1 MNNSNLS
8 NEEFEFLKNLISI
21 ESTGSDTVDD
31 PKYGTLPYGLL
42 PYSALKF
49 FLDDASASGMRTGII
64 ENRVGWCEFGPAD
77 ADLIGIVC
85 HLDVVPAGDG
95 WTTSPFALNLKDEIL
110 YGRGIVDDKGPACA
124 SYFAMK
130 RLMASGFVPSKRI
143 RLILGTDE
151 ERTCSCVETYAELGE
166 IPSFAITPDAE
177 FPVIYAEKGILH
189 VKIVNSSPSALKA
202 IGGSAAN
209 MVPATCSCT
218 INGVEYSAK
227 GKMAH
232 ASKPELG
239 VNAIFELIKQLDS
252 ASVDYSNSPLL
263 SFISKEIVYST
274 PAEYT
279 GCSITDESGSVT
291 ANPSVLNCSDSGESL
306 VIDIRCP
313 VTYQMSDIVAK
324 LSATAES
331 YGLTVEVLN
340 QMDPLYKSKDLPQI
354 ALLTEIWKSNMPSYS
369 GYKPEYLSEY
379 TEPIAIGGGTYAR
392 HMPNT
397 IAFGIQA
404 PWQEDQCHQANECRA
419 LTDFETDI
427 KVMTEAIMGLS
438 EYL

>member
-1 MNNSNLS
+1 MTLS
-8 NEEFEFLKNLISI
+8 QDEYTFLKNLIGV
-21 ESTGSDTVDD
+21 ESTGASEVKD
-31 PKYGTLPYGLL
+31 PGLGTLPYGSA
-42 PYSALKF
+42 PFSALKF

-64 ENRVGWCEFGPAD
+64 ENRVGWCEFGPVD
-77 ADLIGIVC
+77 ADLIGIIC

-95 WTTSPFALNLKDEIL
+95 WTTSPFELTLKDGIL

-130 RLMASGFVPSKRI
+130 RLLATGFMPSKRI

-189 VKIVNSSPSALKA
+189 VKIVNSSPSTLKA

-209 MVPATCSCT
+209 MVPASCSCL

-252 ASVDYSNSPLL
+252 ASVEYSSSPLL
-263 SFISKEIVYST
+263 SFISKEIVYSS

-279 GCSITDESGSVT
+279 GCSVTDESGSVT
-291 ANPSVLNCSDSGESL
+291 ANPSVLKCSDSGESL

-324 LSATAES
+324 LSATAKS

-340 QMDPLYKSKDLPQI
+340 QMDPLYKSRDLPQI

-404 PWQEDQCHQANECRA
+404 PWQEDQCHQANECRT
-419 LTDFETDI
+419 LSDFETDI

>member
-1 MNNSNLS
+1 MENSSLS
-8 NEEFEFLKNLISI
+8 QEEYKFLSDIIKI
-21 ESTGSDTVDD
+21 ESTGASEVIESVQ
-31 PKYGTLPYGLL
+31 GTLPYGSA
-42 PYSALKF
+42 PFSALKF

-64 ENRVGWCEFGPAD
+64 ENRVGWCEFGPLD

-95 WTTSPFALNLKDEIL
+95 WTTSPFELNLKDGIL

-130 RLMASGFVPSKRI
+130 RLMASGFMPSKRI

-209 MVPATCSCT
+209 MVPASCSCT
-218 INGVEYSAK
+218 IDGVEYSAK

-239 VNAIFELIKQLDS
+239 VNAIFELIKQLDT

-263 SFISKEIVYST
+263 SFISKEIVYSS

-279 GCSITDESGSVT
+279 GCSVTDESGNVT

-354 ALLTEIWKSNMPSYS
+354 ALLTEIWKFNMPSYS

-419 LTDFETDI
+419 LSDFETDI